1 MFYRRAGTTITQ
13 SWNTANVLDT
23 KLELNDTIAKGLKAE
38 FLGNFLPAT
47 KAYGAKA
54 NFHFKQPNFHGRAF
68 FDIIKGPTANVDL
81 VIGQDGFLVGGSVG
95 YDVAKAAVTSTSA
108 AVGYSAPT
116 YTASIIASNTFSVFS
131 AAYYHKVNAQVEAG
145 AKSTWDSK
153 AGSQVGLEVAAKY
166 RLDPVSFA
174 KVGNATKV
182 FTHAYADIKNRSRST
197 TAVSQP
203 SPTTFSSAQA
213 SLSASAPPL
222 IPKSLTKL
230 PTRSAP
236 PSPSKHRVQ
245 EATWLPGHDWQM
257 VR

>member
-38 FLGNFLPAT
+38 FLGNFLPAS

-54 NFHFKQPNFHGRAF
+54 NFHFKQANFHGRAF
-68 FDIIKGPTANVDL
+68 FDIIKGPTANVDA
-81 VIGQDGFLVGGSVG
+81 VIGQDGFLVGGSAS
-95 YDVAKAAVTSTSA
+95 YDVQKASITSYAA
-108 AVGYSAPT
+108 AVGYSVPT
-116 YTASIIASNTFSVFS
+116 YTASITATNNLSVFS
-131 AAYYHKVNAQVEAG
+131 ASYYHKVNQQVEASTK
-145 AKSTWDSK
+145 ATWDSK

-174 KVGNATKV
+174 KVGLNNQAYMQANSDMNA
-182 FTHAYADIKNRSRST
+182 RSRLM

-203 SPTTFSSAQA
+203 SPTTFSSAPV

-222 IPKSLTKL
+222 IPKSSTKL
-230 PTRSAP
+230 PTRSGP
-236 PSPSKHRVQ
+236 PSSSKHRVQ
-245 EATWLPGHDWQM
+245 DAAWT
-257 VR
+257 